1 MVMLIINA
9 VTEEMFEFWFVCQLA
24 YRKTTFLKL
33 CGGVAWSK
41 EEPMKSLNPRSSSK
55 NRCTNYFSLSVTL
68 HLALVAA
75 VTTPRSAS

>member
-33 CGGVAWSK
+33 CEGLVWSK
-41 EEPMKSLNPRSSSK
+41 EEPMKSLKPRFRSK
-55 NRCTNYFSLSVTL
+55 NRKLFFTFGN
-68 HLALVAA
+68 
-75 VTTPRSAS
+75 TTFGLGGCSDIP